1 MSAETVPE
9 KPSISLIVPAY
20 NEEAYLGHCLDAI
33 MENVKGKALEII
45 VVDNNSTDGTAAIA
59 KRYPDVTY
67 VFEPEKGITKARQR
81 GYQSAQRRDRRL
93 CRRRHAA
100 AGRLDRADRGAFRQ
114 ERRSSP
120 RLSGPYSFYDLHG
133 MRNKVASGWF
143 VAARPLYSII
153 GYMLVGGNFAIRRD
167 VLDKMGGFDASIE
180 FYGEDADIAKRA
192 RKFGKV
198 LFSNRFVMPT
208 SGRRLQKQGYL
219 KMAGIYF
226 VNFFSI
232 VFRGKPATRGYTDV
246 R

>member
-1 MSAETVPE
+1 MSVETVSR
-9 KPSISLIVPAY
+9 KPSISLVVPAF
-20 NEEAYLGHCLDAI
+20 NEEAYLGPCLDAI
-33 MENVKGKALEII
+33 VENVQGKALEII

-59 KRYPDVTY
+59 KRYPGVTY
-67 VFEPEKGITKARQR
+67 VFEAEKGITKARQC
-81 GYQSAQRRDRRL
+81 GYENAHGEIVAYVDADTRPPAGWIEQIEEHFGKNPRL
-93 CRRRHAA
+93 AA
-100 AGRLDRADRGAFRQ
+100 
-114 ERRSSP
+114 
-120 RLSGPYSFYDLHG
+120 LSGPYSFYDLHG
-133 MRNKVASGWF
+133 MQNRMATGWF

-180 FYGEDADIAKRA
+180 FYGEDADIARRA
-192 RKFGKV
+192 KKHGKV
-198 LFSNRFVMPT
+198 LFVNSFVMPT

-226 VNFFSI
+226 INFFSI